1 MYPTLSDLINEL
13 FGVYIP
19 LPIQTYGFF
28 VAIAFLAAAYVV
40 AKELK
45 RKEREGKVH
54 AFTKKVKVGEPPK
67 ASDLITSGILGFII
81 GYKLVDGIIHY
92 SEFVANPQDFIL
104 STDGSW
110 WGGLLCAAG
119 FALWNYYQ
127 KRKESQKYEK
137 PRIEN
142 KTVHPHEL
150 TGNML
155 VWAAVAGLIGT
166 KLFHLLENLDKLAAD
181 PWGQIFSF
189 SGLSFFGGL
198 IVGGG
203 TLIYYANKHGI
214 KPIHLLDT
222 GAPAVA
228 LGYGL
233 GRIGCQ
239 LSGDGCWGVINNSPK
254 PDWMSFLPDWM
265 WASRF
270 PHNVINEGV
279 TIEQCTHTHCHIL
292 ENPVYPTSF
301 YETVMML
308 IVFAILWSLRKQIK
322 IPGIIFFTYLILQGI
337 ERFFIEKIRVNPDYH
352 FLGVSASQAEIISVV
367 LFVLG
372 IGGIVFL
379 VMRAKRKKVKEEVS
393 TNNSE

>member
-54 AFTKKVKVGEPPK
+54 PFSKKVKVGEPPK

-81 GYKLVDGIIHY
+81 GYKLVDGIIRY

-127 KRKESQKYEK
+127 KLKESRKYEK
-137 PRIEN
+137 PRTES

-155 VWAAVAGLIGT
+155 VWAAVGGLIGT

-181 PWGQIFSF
+181 PWEQIFSF

-214 KPIHLLDT
+214 RPIHLLDT

-239 LSGDGCWGVINNSPK
+239 LSGDGCWGVINNNPK
-254 PDWMSFLPDWM
+254 PDWLSFLPDWM

-279 TIEQCTHTHCHIL
+279 TIEQCSHTHCHIL

-322 IPGIIFFTYLILQGI
+322 VPGVIFFIYLILQGI
-337 ERFFIEKIRVNPDYH
+337 ERFLIEKIRVNPDYH
-352 FLGVSASQAEIISVV
+352 FLGIKATQAEIISVA
-367 LFVLG
+367 LFLLG
-372 IGGIVFL
+372 TGGIMFL
-379 VMRAKRKKVKEEVS
+379 VMRSKRKKQNEAS
-393 TNNSE
+393 TSNQT